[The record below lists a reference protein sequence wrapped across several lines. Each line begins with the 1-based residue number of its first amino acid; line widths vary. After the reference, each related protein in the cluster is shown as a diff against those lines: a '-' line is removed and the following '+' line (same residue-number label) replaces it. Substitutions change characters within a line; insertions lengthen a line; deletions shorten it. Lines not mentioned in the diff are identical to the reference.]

1 MNGSLYKRGQTYYI
15 DYRLNG
21 KRHRESTNTT
31 KRREAELILD
41 NRKRE
46 IREAKSPEIKN
57 SVNVCKLAELAQEYL
72 KWTERQRVHK
82 TKKIW
87 VKQLVEVFGNL
98 YVEDLNPRVIEQ
110 WQSVRLKYNKPSTVN
125 RLTGCLKHMINKGVQ
140 WEMSSEDV
148 LKRVRMV
155 KPLEE
160 NNRRLRFLTIEE
172 CQTLIY
178 CCADHLKPIVTVAL
192 HTGMRRGEILGLK
205 WKQVDLNHGFILLDT
220 TKNGERKEIPI
231 DDTLQEMFSEM
242 PHSIESIHVFTD
254 RDGNPYKSIKHSF
267 STALRKAGI
276 NDFRF
281 HDCRHTF
288 ASHLVM
294 AGVDLVSVKDLL
306 GHKSLTMTL
315 RYAHLASGHKR
326 KAVNTLDRLLQ
337 NRQGDSECDH
347 VVTKTFQN
355 SLQ

>member
-1 MNGSLYKRGQTYYI
+1 MYYI

-21 KRHRESTNTT
+21 KRYRESTNTT
-31 KRREAELILD
+31 KRREAELVLD
-41 NRKRE
+41 RFKQKAKETKR
-46 IREAKSPEIKN
+46 PEIKDT
-57 SVNVCKLAELAQEYL
+57 VKEYKFAELAQEYL
-72 KWTERQRVHK
+72 KWTERQRAHK

-87 VKQLVEVFGNL
+87 VKQLVEVFGNFD
-98 YVEDLNPRVIEQ
+98 VTNLNPRVIEQ

-125 RLTGCLKHMINKGVQ
+125 RLTGCLKHMINKGLQ
-140 WEMSSEDV
+140 WDMASEKA
-148 LKRVRMV
+148 LKLVRMV

-172 CQTLIY
+172 CQTLID
-178 CCADHLKPIVTVAL
+178 CCARHLKPIVTVAL

-220 TKNGERKEIPI
+220 SKNGERKEIPI

-242 PHSIESIHVFTD
+242 PHSIESIYVFTD
-254 RDGNPYKSIKHSF
+254 RDGNPYKSVKRSF

-276 NDFRF
+276 HDFRF

-315 RYAHLASGHKR
+315 RYAHLAAGHKR

-337 NRQGDSECDH
+337 DRQGVDCDH

-355 SLQ
+355 SL

>member
-1 MNGSLYKRGQTYYI
+1 MNGSLYKRGRMYYI

-21 KRHRESTNTT
+21 KRYRESTNTT

-41 NRKRE
+41 CRKRE
-46 IREAKSPEIKN
+46 IKEAKRPEISEIKKAY
-57 SVNVCKLAELAQEYL
+57 KLAELAHEYL
-72 KWTERQRVHK
+72 KWTERQRVHE

-87 VKQLVEVFGNL
+87 VKQLVEAFGNL
-98 YVEDLNPRVIEQ
+98 DVRDLNPRVIEQ
-110 WQSVRLKYNKPSTVN
+110 WQSVRLKFNKPSTVN

-140 WEMSSEDV
+140 WGIATEET
-148 LKRVRMV
+148 LKMVRMV

-172 CQTLIY
+172 CQTLIG
-178 CCADHLKPIVTVAL
+178 CCAQHLKPIVTVAL

-205 WKQVDLNHGFILLDT
+205 WEQVDLNHGFILLDT
-220 TKNGERKEIPI
+220 SKNGERREIPI
-231 DDTLQEMFSEM
+231 DDTLQDMFSEM
-242 PHSIESIHVFTD
+242 PHSIESIYVFTD
-254 RDGNPYKSIKHSF
+254 RDGNPYKGIKNSF
-267 STALRKAGI
+267 KTAIRKAGI
-276 NDFRF
+276 RDFRF

-315 RYAHLASGHKR
+315 RYAHLAAGHKR
-326 KAVNTLDRLLQ
+326 RAVNTLNRLLHSGQ
-337 NRQGDSECDH
+337 EVRCDH
-347 VVTKTFQN
+347 DVTKTF
-355 SLQ
+355 

>member
-1 MNGSLYKRGQTYYI
+1 MNGSFYKRGRTYYI

-41 NRKRE
+41 RFKQE
-46 IREAKSPEIKN
+46 IKEARRPEIKDA
-57 SVNVCKLAELAQEYL
+57 VNEYKLAELAQEYL

-87 VKQLVEVFGNL
+87 VKQLIQVFGNL
-98 YVEDLNPRVIEQ
+98 NLKDLNPRVIEQ

-125 RLTGCLKHMINKGVQ
+125 RLTGCLKHMVNKGVQ
-140 WEMSSEDV
+140 WGMASEES
-148 LKRVRMV
+148 LKLVRMV

-172 CQTLIY
+172 CQTLID
-178 CCADHLKPIVTVAL
+178 CCAPHLKPIVIVAL

-231 DDTLQEMFSEM
+231 DDTLQEMFNEM
-242 PHSIESIHVFTD
+242 PHSIESIYVFTD
-254 RDGNPYKSIKHSF
+254 RDGNPYNSIKHSF

-276 NDFRF
+276 HDFRF

-337 NRQGDSECDH
+337 NRQEVGECDH

>member
-1 MNGSLYKRGQTYYI
+1 
-15 DYRLNG
+15 
-21 KRHRESTNTT
+21 
-31 KRREAELILD
+31 
-41 NRKRE
+41 
-46 IREAKSPEIKN
+46 
-57 SVNVCKLAELAQEYL
+57 
-72 KWTERQRVHK
+72 
-82 TKKIW
+82 
-87 VKQLVEVFGNL
+87 
-98 YVEDLNPRVIEQ
+98 
-110 WQSVRLKYNKPSTVN
+110 
-125 RLTGCLKHMINKGVQ
+125 
-140 WEMSSEDV
+140 
-148 LKRVRMV
+148 
-155 KPLEE
+155 
-160 NNRRLRFLTIEE
+160 
-172 CQTLIY
+172 
-178 CCADHLKPIVTVAL
+178 
-192 HTGMRRGEILGLK
+192 MRRGEILGLK

-276 NDFRF
+276 HDFRF

-337 NRQGDSECDH
+337 NRQG
-347 VVTKTFQN
+347 VVSVTT
-355 SLQ
+355 L

>member
-21 KRHRESTNTT
+21 KRYRESTNTT

-46 IREAKSPEIKN
+46 IREAKRPEIKN
-57 SVNVCKLAELAQEYL
+57 TVNECKLAELAQEYL

-87 VKQLVEVFGNL
+87 VKQLVEVFGNFD
-98 YVEDLNPRVIEQ
+98 VKDLNPRVIEQ

-140 WEMSSEDV
+140 WEMASEEA
-148 LKRVRMV
+148 LKLVRMV

-172 CQTLIY
+172 CQTLID

-276 NDFRF
+276 HDFRF

-337 NRQGDSECDH
+337 KGQGDSECGH

>member
-1 MNGSLYKRGQTYYI
+1 MNGSLYKRGRTYYI

-21 KRHRESTNTT
+21 KRYRESTNTT

-41 NRKRE
+41 RFKQ
-46 IREAKSPEIKN
+46 EAKKAKRPEIKEIKTEH
-57 SVNVCKLAELAQEYL
+57 KLVELAQEYL

-87 VKQLVEVFGNL
+87 VKQLVQAFGTL
-98 YVEDLNPRVIEQ
+98 YVKDLNTRIIEQ

-125 RLTGCLKHMINKGVQ
+125 RLTGCLKHMINKGVD
-140 WEMSSEDV
+140 WDMATEES
-148 LKRVRMV
+148 LKQVRKV

-172 CQTLIY
+172 CQTLID
-178 CCADHLKPIVTVAL
+178 CCAPHLKPIVIVAL

-231 DDTLQEMFSEM
+231 DDTLKEMFNEM
-242 PHSIESIHVFTD
+242 PHSIESLYVFTD

-276 NDFRF
+276 YDFRF

-294 AGVDLVSVKDLL
+294 AGVDLVSVKELL
-306 GHKSLTMTL
+306 GHKSLKMTL
-315 RYAHLASGHKR
+315 RYAHLAAGHKR

-337 NRQGDSECDH
+337 NRQDEWCDQI
-347 VVTKTFQN
+347 VTKTVQN

>member
-21 KRHRESTNTT
+21 KRYRESTNTT

-46 IREAKSPEIKN
+46 IRESKRPEIKN
-57 SVNVCKLAELAQEYL
+57 AVSEYKLAELAQEYL

-87 VKQLVEVFGNL
+87 VRQLVEVFGNL
-98 YVEDLNPRVIEQ
+98 DVKDLNPRVIEQ

-140 WEMSSEDV
+140 WEMASEEA
-148 LKRVRMV
+148 LKLVRMV

-172 CQTLIY
+172 CQTLID
-178 CCADHLKPIVTVAL
+178 CCAPHLKPIVTVAL

-231 DDTLQEMFSEM
+231 DDTLQEMFNEM

-276 NDFRF
+276 HDFRF
-281 HDCRHTF
+281 HDLRHTF

-326 KAVNTLDRLLQ
+326 KAVNTFDRLLQ
-337 NRQGDSECDH
+337 NRQGVSECDH

>member
-1 MNGSLYKRGQTYYI
+1 MNGSLYKRGQMYYI

-21 KRHRESTNTT
+21 RRYRESTNTT
-31 KRREAELILD
+31 KRREAELVLD
-41 NRKRE
+41 CFKQKTKESKR
-46 IREAKSPEIKN
+46 PEIKEARKGY
-57 SVNVCKLAELAQEYL
+57 KLAELAQEYL

-87 VKQLVEVFGNL
+87 VKQLVQVFGNL
-98 YVEDLNPRVIEQ
+98 DVKDLNPRVIEQ

-140 WEMSSEDV
+140 WEMASEEA
-148 LKRVRMV
+148 LKLVRMV

-160 NNRRLRFLTIEE
+160 NNRRLRFLTIGE
-172 CQTLIY
+172 CQTLID
-178 CCADHLKPIVTVAL
+178 CCAPHLKPIVIVAL

-231 DDTLQEMFSEM
+231 DDTLQEMFTEM

-276 NDFRF
+276 HDFRF

-337 NRQGDSECDH
+337 SRQGDSDCDH